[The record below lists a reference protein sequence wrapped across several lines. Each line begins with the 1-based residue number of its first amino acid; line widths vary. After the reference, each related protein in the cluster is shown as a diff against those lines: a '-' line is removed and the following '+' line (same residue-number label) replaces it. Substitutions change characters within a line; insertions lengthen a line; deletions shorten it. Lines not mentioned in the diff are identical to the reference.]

1 MGEIVMNKIANIAI
15 KMVVGVVVIMFL
27 VETLSPGGAL
37 GNLTGMLIAKYPF
50 HQPILNV
57 FKGSMGWDISFVPAV
72 ENSMLDDIL
81 ILAIA
86 TVISGGIASVL
97 KNIFNPVDT
106 REYGAREYMQ
116 SAGYQ
121 MRGMA
126 VSVLSSVV
134 TILFSNMIFSSVIQK
149 VNASFLGGIVF
160 TVVKIAVLLV
170 VIALFVVFIRA
181 AADLGSGKGFGP
193 GLFAIFAIG
202 SVVRTVAVD
211 IFSVCA
217 LAAMVNN
224 AGAVAG
230 PLFIVYAVI
239 VLATSVGGSMRV

>member
-1 MGEIVMNKIANIAI
+1 MGEIVMNKVANIAI

-50 HQPILNV
+50 HQPILDV
-57 FKGSMGWDISFVPAV
+57 FKGSV

-170 VIALFVVFIRA
+170 VIALFAVFIRA

>member
-1 MGEIVMNKIANIAI
+1 MNKVANLLI
-15 KMVVGVVVIMFL
+15 KLVVGVVVIMFL

-50 HQPILNV
+50 HKPILEA
-57 FKGSMGWDISFVPAV
+57 FQGTMGWDISFVPAV
-72 ENSMLDDIL
+72 ESSVLDDSL

-86 TVISGGIASVL
+86 AVISGGIASVL
-97 KNIFNPVDT
+97 KHIFNPVDM
-106 REYGAREYMQ
+106 REYGAKEYMQ
-116 SAGYQ
+116 SAGYR

-134 TILFSNMIFSSVIQK
+134 TILFSNMIFSSVLQK

-160 TVVKIAVLLV
+160 TVIKVAVLLI
-170 VIALFVVFIRA
+170 VIALFVVFVRA
-181 AADLGSGKGFGP
+181 AADLGSGKGAGP
-193 GLFAIFAIG
+193 GLLAVFAIG

-211 IFSVCA
+211 VCSVCA

-224 AGAVAG
+224 AGVVAG
-230 PLFIVYAVI
+230 PLFVVYAVI
-239 VLATSVGGSMRV
+239 VLATSVGGRS